1 MYKRCEVYLEHGGM
15 LGMESY
21 AAEYIKRVTLYE
33 KNGIYPGERL
43 ILTFESADQPLDTR
57 NLQALIRS
65 RFLIV

>member
-1 MYKRCEVYLEHGGM
+1 M